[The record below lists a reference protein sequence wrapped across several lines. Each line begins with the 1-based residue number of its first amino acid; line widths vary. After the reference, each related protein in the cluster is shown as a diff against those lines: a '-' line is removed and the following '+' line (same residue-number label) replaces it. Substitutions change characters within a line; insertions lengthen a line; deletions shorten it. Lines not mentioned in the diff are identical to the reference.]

1 MKKVDGL
8 DCFGW
13 IRNPSN
19 SDVARENLI
28 CFQYCFS
35 FIELESWTTHD
46 NNTSYEKTMKH
57 CENTVILKVVSAF
70 WIDRFVV
77 HKWFHKSPKISLV
90 HILQVLDKKRQH
102 VSCFEAQSNTPPQSL
117 TARPWKMVGKEDDPF
132 PIWGPVTFQGL
143 CELAV
148 KLLEGSENLVHL
160 EGPEESRTVETTSH
174 PEEIS
179 RPNASLS
186 SLV

>member
-1 MKKVDGL
+1 MKTWYVFNIASVLLNWNHGQHMITIHPMKRLWSTVRIQSSSKLFLRFELTGL
-8 DCFGW
+8 LFTNGFT
-13 IRNPSN
+13 
-19 SDVARENLI
+19 NL
-28 CFQYCFS
+28 Q
-35 FIELESWTTHD
+35 
-46 NNTSYEKTMKH
+46 
-57 CENTVILKVVSAF
+57 
-70 WIDRFVV
+70 
-77 HKWFHKSPKISLV
+77 KISLV